1 MVRGGSGLDVAGC
14 HILIVS
20 GGSWLSFAV
29 AGGAQGIACFRFE
42 ALQVQRLTVLMSALE
57 TGQWL
62 KRVMAVAHYV
72 RICEAAE

>member
-1 MVRGGSGLDVAGC
+1 MVRGGTGSDVAGC

-20 GGSWLSFAV
+20 GGSRLIFAV
-29 AGGAQGIACFRFE
+29 ADGAQGIARFRFE

-57 TGQWL
+57 TGQRL

-72 RICEAAE
+72 RICEASE